1 MEVTQTVSAWL
12 TPNSLISPDEITD
25 PNKVRLGDLSYTNLD
40 MTECGYTLIGKA
52 RITLALPDRERLI
65 DSKVASM
72 RAEVKKIRAEAEAKA
87 CHIENQI
94 SNLLAIELSPAPA
107 SESDRTEGN

>member
-12 TPNSLISPDEITD
+12 TPPSRISPNEITD

-107 SESDRTEGN
+107 SESDRSEGN

>member
-12 TPNSLISPDEITD
+12 TPNSLTSPDEITD

-87 CHIENQI
+87 RHIENQI

>member
-52 RITLALPDRERLI
+52 RITLALPDRDRLI

-107 SESDRTEGN
+107 SESDRAEGN

>member
-107 SESDRTEGN
+107 SESDRAEGN

>member
-12 TPNSLISPDEITD
+12 TPTSLTSPDEITD

>member
-12 TPNSLISPDEITD
+12 TPTSLTSPDEITD

-52 RITLALPDRERLI
+52 RITLALPDRDRLI

>member
-12 TPNSLISPDEITD
+12 TPSSSISPQDITD
-25 PNKVRLGDLSYTNLD
+25 PNKIRLGALFYTSVD
-40 MTECGYTLIGKA
+40 MTDCGYTLIGKA

-87 CHIENQI
+87 SHIENQI
-94 SNLLAIELSPAPA
+94 SNLLAIELSPSPA
-107 SESDRTEGN
+107 SESDRAEGN

>member
-107 SESDRTEGN
+107 SESDRSEGN

>member
-40 MTECGYTLIGKA
+40 MTDCGYTLIGKA

-94 SNLLAIELSPAPA
+94 SNLLAIELSPAPTT
-107 SESDRTEGN
+107 EPDRAEGN

>member
-12 TPNSLISPDEITD
+12 TPTSLISPDEITD
-25 PNKVRLGDLSYTNLD
+25 PNKVCLGDLSYTNLD
-40 MTECGYTLIGKA
+40 MTDCGYTLIGKA
-52 RITLALPDRERLI
+52 RITLALPDRGRLI

-87 CHIENQI
+87 SHIENQI

-107 SESDRTEGN
+107 AEPDRPEGN

>member
-12 TPNSLISPDEITD
+12 TPNSLISPDEITN

-40 MTECGYTLIGKA
+40 MTDCGYTLIGKA

-72 RAEVKKIRAEAEAKA
+72 HAEVKKIRAEAEAKA
-87 CHIENQI
+87 SHIKNQI
-94 SNLLAIELSPAPA
+94 SNLLAIELSPSPTT
-107 SESDRTEGN
+107 EPDRAEGN

>member
-12 TPNSLISPDEITD
+12 TPNSLISPNEITD
-25 PNKVRLGDLSYTNLD
+25 PNKVRLSDLSYTNLD
-40 MTECGYTLIGKA
+40 MTECDYTLIGKA
-52 RITLALPDRERLI
+52 RITLALPDRGRLI

>member
-12 TPNSLISPDEITD
+12 TPTSLTSPDEITD

-52 RITLALPDRERLI
+52 RITLALPDRDRLI

-87 CHIENQI
+87 SHIENQI
-94 SNLLAIELSPAPA
+94 SNLLAIEFSPAPT
-107 SESDRTEGN
+107 SESDRAEGN

>member
-12 TPNSLISPDEITD
+12 TPTSLTSPDEITD

-107 SESDRTEGN
+107 SESDRSEGN

>member
-52 RITLALPDRERLI
+52 RITLALPDRDRLI

-87 CHIENQI
+87 SHIENQI

-107 SESDRTEGN
+107 SESDRAEGN

>member
-12 TPNSLISPDEITD
+12 TPTSLISPDEITD
-25 PNKVRLGDLSYTNLD
+25 PNKIRLGDLSYTNLD

-87 CHIENQI
+87 SHIENQI
-94 SNLLAIELSPAPA
+94 SNLLAIELSPSPA
-107 SESDRTEGN
+107 SESDRAEGN